1 MNIKLCVECKVPNYK
16 SPTGKNK
23 IHSTV
28 HGKIVGSITRVFLNW
43 KKNKKTFHI
52 LEVLNLLLSQIIK
65 YELQIES
72 FTIKL
77 YSCTSYGLNLLL
89 SNYIIR
95 VTDCWDL
102 AAGTR
107 GYEPILE
114 WISSRILKIST
125 TAHVQLML
133 RCICF
138 FCFFYPLAIMHM
150 LFTPQITKV
159 FIKILKRNNLT

>member
-43 KKNKKTFHI
+43 KKNKKTFHSI

-77 YSCTSYGLNLLL
+77 YSSTSYGLNLLL

-95 VTDCWDL
+95 TSY
-102 AAGTR
+102 R
-107 GYEPILE
+107 F
-114 WISSRILKIST
+114 
-125 TAHVQLML
+125 L
-133 RCICF
+133 RSGKDQGIWANFRMNIIQNFENLNNCTC
-138 FCFFYPLAIMHM
+138 AINVAMHM
-150 LFTPQITKV
+150 FFLFFLSSCYYAYVVHTT
-159 FIKILKRNNLT
+159 NNKGFY